1 MSSRDRTLLAAL
13 GFQDADKGPEHD
25 LACQYLAQKD
35 IALQVMLRK
44 PRPGTNHYIE
54 TALEHPISKG
64 KDQYKTTIGFV
75 DVLYDFASSDPCPT
89 NCYRGHTVNAYGT
102 PFKDT
107 EVSERCGE
115 DHTFMHMQVGVEVKT
130 TSTPDGDVLRQVK
143 LYQEYLPVGFILAVT
158 FPVTKQFQDTLE
170 SSGISVISLGPGFAA
185 FKASVRSGGY
195 ANLMSF

>member
-13 GFQDADKGPEHD
+13 GFQDTDKGPEHD

-44 PRPGTNHYIE
+44 PRPGTKYYIE
-54 TALEHPISKG
+54 TGLEVPISKG

-75 DVLYDFASSDPCPT
+75 DVLYAFAASEPCPKD
-89 NCYRGHTVNAYGT
+89 CVYGVPLRDGSGKSGRCGHEHTVL
-102 PFKDT
+102 D
-107 EVSERCGE
+107 
-115 DHTFMHMQVGVEVKT
+115 MQVGIEVKT
-130 TSTPDGDVLRQVK
+130 TPTPDGDVLRQIG
-143 LYQEYLPVGFILAVT
+143 LYREYLPVGFILAVT

-170 SSGISVISLGPGFAA
+170 SSNISVISLGPGFAE